1 MVYLDHNLIFE
12 ARRLIN
18 GANVHRLKQMIFV
31 YETAVSLHNDS
42 HAGFRIY
49 DPKYERELRK
59 FVVGRQL
66 ERVRQLEHRPAA

>member
-1 MVYLDHNLIFE
+1 
-12 ARRLIN
+12 
-18 GANVHRLKQMIFV
+18 MIFV
-31 YETAVSLHNDS
+31 YETAVSLHNDD

-66 ERVRQLEHRPAA
+66 ELRRHLEYPTAA